1 MERGAIG
8 EYIPETG
15 EDGIYSWMPVHY
27 GSYTAS
33 QVRIYGDFVVA
44 MFFGPKEERLE
55 RVALFLT
62 TEQS

>member
-8 EYIPETG
+8 ELIPEEGRSG
-15 EDGIYSWMPVHY
+15 ELTWGPKSN
-27 GSYTAS
+27 SYTDVFGKNGRLLATF
-33 QVRIYGDFVVA
+33 YGDK
-44 MFFGPKEERLE
+44 PIRLE

>member
-8 EYIPETG
+8 ELIPEEG
-15 EDGIYSWMPVHY
+15 QDGFYSWKTVEVGPY
-27 GSYTAS
+27 KAS
-33 QVRIYGDFVVA
+33 RVSIYGFVVA
-44 MFFGPKEERLE
+44 MFFGPPEERLE